1 MLTMN
6 SKGNFVDRCL
16 SATLIAL
23 VLMLIWWGFTL
34 SITRTQY
41 AVLFLCLSFI
51 ISSLAIVQGGSFLK
65 LRGKWLAG
73 LAILLIASSIA
84 PAVYLF
90 LEFEA
95 LLMFR
100 AGAYSNIDLVFG
112 ILILFPL
119 LLLTWREGGTPLLII
134 VLVFAFYSYFGDIFP
149 GILHHRG
156 LSFTRIIGEDVLTF
170 DGLHGIVLC
179 IVSTWVAIFLVY
191 AGLIRGFGALEVII
205 KVLLVT
211 FRRRR
216 VLLPQVPVVAS
227 LIFGSFSGAA
237 TANVAGT
244 GSFTIPMM
252 KRFGLPA
259 KLAGAIESVASS
271 GGQVMP
277 PIMGA
282 TAFLMCTFLGVS
294 YLHIVLIG
302 FIPAILFYMAVAFS
316 VHHSTRPYLTKADPL
331 AGSSEEM
338 ATVSRSEL
346 ARLIPLGVSII
357 VVFTELA
364 LLTPIMTACLHG
376 ILVLLATQL
385 VYELSVNFRRKSLWR
400 ILYDFVRNLVNG
412 MKLGALPAANIAI
425 IGGAMGLIIRVLI
438 VTALGVKLSFG
449 LVELSQGIL
458 PLLLFLS
465 LILCILFGMAVSTL
479 AVYILAVFCLAPA
492 LTDFGI
498 PLVATHFMV
507 FYLGN
512 MSMITP
518 PVAPAVIVASGIA
531 GTDFMGTAW
540 RAVKLG
546 LPLFLLGIV
555 FVYHPELLTLSYQ
568 GLITFIFTA
577 IGLIGIAYAIHL
589 PENKNW
595 KPILKRAVCFI
606 AGFLTLFY
614 QAQVV
619 YIPAAII
626 IAALL
631 AVEFWLGRLRSRVS

>member
-1 MLTMN
+1 MN
-6 SKGNFVDRCL
+6 SNGNFVNRCL
-16 SATLIAL
+16 SAALIAL
-23 VLMLIWWGFTL
+23 VLLLIWWGFTL
-34 SITRTQY
+34 SIPRTQY
-41 AVLFLCLSFI
+41 AILFLCLSFI

-84 PAVYLF
+84 SAVYLF
-90 LEFEA
+90 LEYEP
-95 LLMFR
+95 LLIFR

-112 ILILFPL
+112 TLIFLPL

-134 VLVFAFYSYFGDIFP
+134 VLFFIFYSFFGDIFP
-149 GILHHRG
+149 GILHHKG
-156 LSFTRIIGEDVLTF
+156 LSFSRIIGEDVLTF
-170 DGLHGIVLC
+170 DGLHGMVLC
-179 IVSTWVAIFLVY
+179 IVSTWVAIFLIY

-216 VLLPQVPVVAS
+216 VLLPQIPVVSS

-259 KLAGAIESVASS
+259 KLAGAIEAVASS

-282 TAFLMCTFLGVS
+282 TAFLMCTFLGVT

-302 FIPAILFYMAVAFS
+302 FIPAILFYVTVAYS
-316 VHHSTRPYLTKADPL
+316 VHLSTRPYLTKADPL

-338 ATVSRSEL
+338 TTVSRSEL
-346 ARLIPLGVSII
+346 AKLIPLFVSIM
-357 VVFTELA
+357 VMFTELA
-364 LLTPIMTACLHG
+364 LLMPIMTACLHG
-376 ILVLLATQL
+376 ILVFLATQL
-385 VYELSVNFRRKSLWR
+385 IYELSVNLRRKPLWR
-400 ILYDFVRNLVNG
+400 ILYDFGQNLVNG

-425 IGGAMGLIIRVLI
+425 IGGAMGLIVRVLI
-438 VTALGVKLSFG
+438 VTALGAKLSFG

-458 PLLLFLS
+458 PLLLFFS
-465 LILCILFGMAVSTL
+465 LILCILFGMAVSTV
-479 AVYILAVFCLAPA
+479 AVYVLAVFCLAPA
-492 LTDFGI
+492 LTAFGI

-512 MSMITP
+512 VSMITP

-531 GTDFMGTAW
+531 GSDFMSTAW

-568 GLITFIFTA
+568 GLVSFIFVA
-577 IGLIGIAYAIHL
+577 IGLIGIAYGIHA
-589 PENKNW
+589 PSNKNW
-595 KPILKRAVCFI
+595 KPTLKRAVCFI
-606 AGFLTLFY
+606 AGIFTLFHPA
-614 QAQVV
+614 QAV
-619 YIPAAII
+619 YIPAAMVIVG
-626 IAALL
+626 LL
-631 AVEFWLGRLRSRVS
+631 AVDFWLGRLRSRVS